1 MLPMREDRRRPE
13 RRLRRHQQRRPRA
26 RPYPRLRPRPTSL
39 AVAVASASAVVP
51 APAPLAYPLLTT
63 AGADEPPFSADRSA
77 IMWASNTSNGDS
89 ELKQDYEI
97 EKMICIQRHY
107 VKRKRNKK
115 NRKMHVALI

>member
-39 AVAVASASAVVP
+39 VAAESAVAPAPALASAS
-51 APAPLAYPLLTT
+51 LAYALPNN

-77 IMWASNTSNGDS
+77 IMWASNSLNGDS
-89 ELKQDYEI
+89 ELKQ
-97 EKMICIQRHY
+97 
-107 VKRKRNKK
+107 RNLDLK
-115 NRKMHVALI
+115 NALLLYIRL